1 MQIRKRSVMMVAAVA
16 LLLAMPGGIDA
27 KNKKGDKLFNEGRKA
42 EESKQWDKALELYE
56 KALGEDPK
64 DVGYQMGARR
74 VRFQAAQSHV
84 GEGQKLREKGQL
96 EQALAEFQKAYA
108 MDPSSTIAVQE
119 IKQTLETM
127 ERNKKAAE
135 KGAELP
141 PEERKLTPAELAR
154 QQEMERISRIEAPA
168 ELKPL
173 SRQPLPN
180 LRMSNQPP
188 KVLFETVGKLAGI
201 NVVFD
206 PDYRNDPSGQRPASI
221 ELNNSTL
228 EDALDY
234 VSVMTKSF
242 WKPLSANA
250 IFVTNDNQAKRR
262 DYEDSVV
269 KVFYLSNL
277 TTPQEL
283 QEITTTFRTVANLRK
298 VFTYNSLNAIIVRG
312 TADEVMLA
320 EKLVNDLDKPKSEVV
335 VDVIVMEASK
345 NKTRDLAATI
355 ASQGAAGIN
364 APILFTPRNPV
375 LLGGKDTSNT
385 TTNGT
390 TTDTTQAT
398 LNSILAAI
406 SGMGNGGFGGFGGG
420 GFGAGTLGSTT
431 GAATQ
436 QLISLARIG
445 KISTNDFSITLPGAL
460 LQAVMQDSQTKILQS
475 PQVRAAS
482 GQKATLRIGDKVPI
496 ASGGVQPGFG
506 GQGGFGALY
515 SQFQFVD
522 VGVNVDVTP
531 TVHGDKDVTLKT
543 VLEISS
549 VRDRIDIGGISQPII
564 GQRKVELEL
573 RLKEGEVSLLGGL
586 MQDQD
591 TKSVSGVPGLMSV
604 PGLGR
609 LFSSHSTIKSS
620 SELLIALVP
629 HVVRTPG
636 ITDVNLRPIAAG
648 NDAFTKLSYAPRQGV
663 AAPAPEGAKPPAA
676 APGAPAA
683 PAPQPGTPAPTQPA
697 PATPPAAQPA
707 PQPDAA
713 LRLSLRPP
721 VVQPQVGGT
730 FTLLLEAENARDL
743 FAAPFHLKFDPQ
755 VLRLNEITAGGLLGG
770 DGQKIIFTRN
780 ILNDTGDAT
789 VNLNR
794 MPGTGGVSG
803 SGTLAVLTFQAIKPG
818 NATVTF
824 TDLTPRNSQLQPVQA
839 SIPQA
844 IVSVK

>member
-1 MQIRKRSVMMVAAVA
+1 MQIHKRSVTIVVAVA

-27 KNKKGDKLFNEGRKA
+27 RNKKGDKFLNEGRKA

-56 KALGEDPK
+56 KALGEDPR
-64 DVGYQMGARR
+64 DVGYQMSARR
-74 VRFQAAQSHV
+74 VRFQAAQLHV
-84 GEGQKLREKGQL
+84 GEGQKLRDKGQL

-108 MDPSSTIAVQE
+108 IDPSSTIAVQE
-119 IKQTLETM
+119 IQQTLATI
-127 ERNKKAAE
+127 ERNRKAAE

-154 QQEMERISRIEAPA
+154 QQEAERLSRIEAPA

-173 SRQPLPN
+173 SRDPLN

-206 PDYRNDPSGQRPASI
+206 PDYRSDPSGQRPASVD
-221 ELNNSTL
+221 LNNATL

-234 VSVMTKSF
+234 LAIVTKSF

-269 KVFYLSNL
+269 RVFYLSNL

-298 VFTYNSLNAIIVRG
+298 VFPYNTLNAIIVRG
-312 TADEVMLA
+312 TADEVRLA
-320 EKLVNDLDKPKSEVV
+320 EKLVADLDKPKAEVV

-355 ASQGAAGIN
+355 ASQGQAGIN

-375 LLGGKDTSNT
+375 LLGGKDTSNN
-385 TTNGT
+385 NGSDST
-390 TTDTTQAT
+390 DDTTQAT
-398 LNSILAAI
+398 LNTILAAI
-406 SGMGNGGFGGFGGG
+406 NGLGGG
-420 GFGAGTLGSTT
+420 YGYNSGYNYGTGSTT
-431 GAATQ
+431 TDTTQ

-460 LQAVMQDSQTKILQS
+460 LQAMMQDSQTKILQS

-496 ASGGVQPGFG
+496 ASGGVQPFG
-506 GQGGFGALY
+506 GQVGGYSSLY

-609 LFSSHSTIKSS
+609 LFSDHSTTRST

-636 ITDVNLRPIAAG
+636 ITDVNLRPVSAG
-648 NDAFTKLSYAPRQGV
+648 NDAVTKLSYAPRQPA
-663 AAPAPEGAKPPAA
+663 AAPAPAPAKPPAA
-676 APGAPAA
+676 VPAA
-683 PAPQPGTPAPTQPA
+683 PAQPA

-707 PQPDAA
+707 PQPDGA

-755 VLRLNEITAGGLLGG
+755 IVRLNEITAGGLLGG

-803 SGTLAVLTFQAIKPG
+803 SGTLVTFTFQAIKQG

-824 TDLTPRNSQLQPVQA
+824 TDLTPRNSHLEPIQA